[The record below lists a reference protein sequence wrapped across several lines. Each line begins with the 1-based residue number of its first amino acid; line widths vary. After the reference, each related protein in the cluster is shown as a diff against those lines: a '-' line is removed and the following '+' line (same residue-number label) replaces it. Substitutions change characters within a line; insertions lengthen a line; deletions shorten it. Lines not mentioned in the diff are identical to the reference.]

1 MTVQGFHTDLM
12 PSDKP
17 RVTVYLDEETKNDLE
32 KLAKANERP
41 VSNFVLVL
49 IKEAI
54 SRAKSNGVIAEQHQ
68 SGSDDEKNS

>member
-1 MTVQGFHTDLM
+1 MSIFGATTSSM

-17 RVTVYLDEETKNDLE
+17 RVTIYLDDELKDDLE
-32 KLAKANERP
+32 KLARAKDRP

-54 SRAKSNGVIAEQHQ
+54 AKAKADGVIQ
-68 SGSDDEKNS
+68 